1 MKVKYSLMT
10 WNTALTEV
18 SDAAAKAKA
27 KAVFKYV
34 TDFLKDDNTIA
45 VLQQIPYKKRVE
57 VNCWIEDPLYTQ
69 FAEAFSEYKVYKNT
83 SYNDGFIRMLTV
95 IVTKMQC
102 EKDAKFIT
110 TNREAAVQIESSYSV
125 FGLHAKNGGKNK
137 TYLENLAPHKSDIVL
152 GDFNA
157 EGADIILGDFNA
169 GDYDKCENR
178 DTFKSILED
187 YVCICNM
194 PTKEI
199 RYENGELE
207 RKSCIDHIFVKSGIV
222 DRCSSLVIHED
233 IKISD
238 HYPITFCID
247 KAEEM

>member
-18 SDAAAKAKA
+18 SDAEAKE

-34 TDFLKDDNTIA
+34 TDFLEDDNTIA
-45 VLQQIPYKKRVE
+45 VLQQIPYKRVE
-57 VNCWIEDPLYTQ
+57 GNCWIEDPLYTQ
-69 FAEAFSEYKVYKNT
+69 FAEAFSEENKYKVYKNT

-102 EKDAKFIT
+102 VKDAEFKT
-110 TNREAAVQIESSYSV
+110 TNREAAVQIEGSYSV
-125 FGLHAKNGGKNK
+125 FGVHAKTDANNREVNK
-137 TYLENLAPHKSDIVL
+137 SYLIGLNSIK
-152 GDFNA
+152 
-157 EGADIILGDFNA
+157 ADIILGDFNA
-169 GDYDKCENR
+169 GDYDECENR
-178 DTFKSILED
+178 NTFKSILKD

-199 RYENGELE
+199 RYKNGELE

-247 KAEEM
+247 